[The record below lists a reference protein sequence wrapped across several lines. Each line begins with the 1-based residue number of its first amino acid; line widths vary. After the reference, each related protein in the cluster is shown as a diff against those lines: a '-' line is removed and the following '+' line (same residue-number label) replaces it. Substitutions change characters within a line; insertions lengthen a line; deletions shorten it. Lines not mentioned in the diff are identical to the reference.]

1 VRSIRRQHLKHDLI
15 DFAASEPSG
24 GLTFHE
30 HLSAGP
36 VTLAHASSR
45 PVEGRHLAASQVIV
59 AIHEGKAFDM
69 DWRGAE
75 SDRVQSSTIF
85 HGRAHVGDARLPF
98 WVRYSAS
105 PSFFAFAMDEPFVAE
120 IWQKAFDR
128 PGDFAIQTSVGL
140 DDPVIGQ
147 LGGLGRRELSEG
159 GAGGRLYLEGLATA
173 LTVHL
178 LRSYG
183 SSERSPIPHRGGL
196 APRQMRRVLDYIDA
210 HLAEDLGLIEL
221 AAIGGLSPH
230 HFGEAFKISAGKSP
244 HQFVMERR
252 VQHALELLRNEDRS
266 IAQIA
271 HAVGFS
277 SQSRLT
283 ENFRRVTGLTPGQFR
298 RSLS

>member
-128 PGDFAIQTSVGL
+128 PGDFAIQTSVGATFSAEA
-140 DDPVIGQ
+140 PFA
-147 LGGLGRRELSEG
+147 
-159 GAGGRLYLEGLATA
+159 GATF
-173 LTVHL
+173 
-178 LRSYG
+178 S
-183 SSERSPIPHRGGL
+183 
-196 APRQMRRVLDYIDA
+196 
-210 HLAEDLGLIEL
+210 
-221 AAIGGLSPH
+221 
-230 HFGEAFKISAGKSP
+230 
-244 HQFVMERR
+244 
-252 VQHALELLRNEDRS
+252 S
-266 IAQIA
+266 IAIFGIA
-271 HAVGFS
+271 TFS
-277 SQSRLT
+277 GIA
-283 ENFRRVTGLTPGQFR
+283 NFAGATFSAANSPSGN
-298 RSLS
+298 